1 LMNEKDSK
9 KMMDDGTDTH
19 ILGLSPM
26 FVNIDGSLHGQFDME
41 WYCGGGPARFATPH
55 LTIRTVNIFYQ
66 TFPTS
71 IAMTNHMTGISAA
84 SHGKALV
91 TRNENLSGQRNSC
104 HVGGSTSAVTAEG
117 IMEDMGYHDL
127 GSIRRSGLRLYE
139 CVCQS
144 GSIKALFRH

>member
-1 LMNEKDSK
+1 MQDTYPGTFVTEYCGELMNEKDSK

-55 LTIRTVNIFYQ
+55 LTVVRIVNMLCW
-66 TFPTS
+66 TFLMIIIMISHT
-71 IAMTNHMTGISAA
+71 TGISAV

-91 TRNENLSGQRNSC
+91 TRNEHLSGQRNSC

-117 IMEDMGYHDL
+117 IMEDMGYHD
-127 GSIRRSGLRLYE
+127 RRL
-139 CVCQS
+139 
-144 GSIKALFRH
+144 

>member
-1 LMNEKDSK
+1 MER
-9 KMMDDGTDTH
+9 TH
-19 ILGLSPM
+19 T
-26 FVNIDGSLHGQFDME
+26 SLAYLPCLCVSTGAYTVSLIWSGIVVE
-41 WYCGGGPARFATPH
+41 VVTGPARFATPH
-55 LTIRTVNIFYQ
+55 LTVVRFVNMLCW
-66 TFPTS
+66 TFLMS
-71 IAMTNHMTGISAA
+71 IIMISHTTGISAV

-139 CVCQS
+139 CACQS